1 MSGHEVNR
9 AAAQKHDKNEESVMK
24 RWIRPVIVEIQVG
37 MEINLY
43 VCAEL

>member
-1 MSGHEVNR
+1 
-9 AAAQKHDKNEESVMK
+9 MK
-24 RWIRPVIVEIQVG
+24 RWKRPVIVEIQVG